1 MKRKP
6 SFSKRC
12 FGVLLSGLL
21 LVSSTVLRAQDDAT
35 LLPSSGNT
43 AADNSGTGGIK
54 TSSLQEFMQEF
65 KKTYENIFY
74 SYQSNTLKAVKV
86 HYNELTRESNPDA
99 VLREVLSTGGLQ
111 FEKIQEVYIIKQK
124 GAQQPA
130 QENIAAPAVAFEAAA
145 QADFLVK
152 GHVSDAGSPL
162 AGVTVTEKGSTNAT
176 TTDTRGNFSLN
187 ISRSNATLVFTSV
200 GFKTLEVA
208 VDGRS
213 QVSVVLEP
221 AAQELEQVV
230 VTSLGMKKEKR
241 SLGYSISS
249 VNAKDM
255 ETGGA
260 SNVLKSVEGK
270 VTGVQMN
277 SLTSSPTSSVM
288 FNIRGATS
296 LAGIMGASN
305 INNATQPLIVLNG
318 VPLGSNT
325 VGTASGNNPNV
336 PLPIDVGNFIS
347 TLNPNDIESIS
358 VLKGASAAALYGAS
372 AGNGV
377 IMITTKSGANA
388 KKGLGISVTSSTSFD
403 QAYSAPPVQRSF
415 FQGDEDGSALT
426 EDKKGLGWAI
436 DDKVNNNEP
445 VWRWN
450 ILTQEWEKSVLEA
463 RGDKNPLLAFLRTGV
478 MTDNNVAVTGNYDK
492 GNYRLNLGNMVYNGV
507 VPSNRT
513 IRNNIS
519 FDSKYNVN
527 NKLSVSSQASWSH
540 TFVPNQSHI
549 QYKREDNPLA
559 HAMSM
564 PINMPKMS
572 EWKQADPWI
581 TGWEGQYQ
589 NTPYLKNPGE
599 DRLSRVNAATGK
611 DGAVGKNGPYFA
623 AQNVIRSYTKDV
635 FFGKVQLD
643 YKIIDPLLLT
653 LRSGISHESFA
664 FERKTPWG
672 AERSELGGYEQVQNN
687 GLSVRNDVLLA
698 YNKRFLN
705 SRLSLDALGGFSYN
719 YGESNSSGFGGNDLS
734 TPNNFSFS
742 ALPASVKQNTSYFSR
757 GYPSRSYGAY
767 ATASIGWQ
775 NMVYVELS
783 GRNDW
788 VGILPHEKDHHF
800 YPGASLSWI
809 ASETF
814 NMGNVFNFLK
824 LRGGYAE
831 TGYGIGKPINLD
843 SYGIGSTWD
852 GVTRG
857 TIGGDPVDP
866 NIKPELNKTKEAG
879 IDFRAFDNRIAGE
892 FTVYSKDHINQ
903 IQSLPMVTSSGY
915 SSILTN
921 MGAVKSTGIEASLTV
936 TPIRTKD
943 WQVNLTGNISTF
955 KSVIDEL
962 DPRFAERFYS
972 YKGSAMLPLFK
983 GSRVGDLYAA
993 EPIGYIQTGKYK
1005 GMMLTGPEGIIDQAV
1020 TTTDYIKKNA
1030 YLGNM
1035 NPKAIYGFVAD
1046 ARYKNFRLNIVA
1058 SLRVGGVFIS
1068 ETQKIMIDDG
1078 MADIMAL
1085 YGDKYNQY
1093 WTGGR
1098 FAGGLPSMPNPD
1110 DMFTGAG
1117 FENYRELMQELMTMY
1132 NGDPRYFGYWN
1143 AVYINPNYDMSG
1155 KTAEQKLSLPDEAY
1169 IKNGDDLTQTLIM
1182 NPYNMEGQELWSG
1195 AQFRTHDATSLKLKE
1210 INLSYTFNRSLAQR
1224 LRCQDISITLFAKN
1238 VMFWAKNKMKEDPET
1253 AFYNGID
1260 GMGVADFGL
1269 PPIRTMGVKIGV
1281 NF

>member
-1 MKRKP
+1 MKRKL

-12 FGVLLSGLL
+12 LGTMLTALVFLLATTGSW
-21 LVSSTVLRAQDDAT
+21 AQDVAALT
-35 LLPSSGNT
+35 PSLANKNNPVPES
-43 AADNSGTGGIK
+43 DQK
-54 TSSLQEFMQEF
+54 TTSLQEFMNEF
-65 KKTYENIFY
+65 KKLYENIYY
-74 SYQSNTLKAVKV
+74 SYESNTLNSVNV
-86 HYNELTRESNPDA
+86 SYNALDVSQQGNPDLA
-99 VLREVLSTGGLQ
+99 LNKVLSTAGLM
-111 FEKIQEVYIIKQK
+111 FEKIKDVYIIKQAK
-124 GAQQPA
+124 QKFSQSFAIPAAVVETATIAGAA
-130 QENIAAPAVAFEAAA
+130 DFAVRGRISDNNGAVAGA
-145 QADFLVK
+145 
-152 GHVSDAGSPL
+152 
-162 AGVTVTEKGSTNAT
+162 TVTEKGTSNAT
-176 TTDTRGNFSLN
+176 TTDNNGNFSITVAN
-187 ISRSNATLVFTSV
+187 SSATLVITYIGYASQEIAV
-200 GFKTLEVA
+200 NGRGNINITLE
-208 VDGRS
+208 S
-213 QVSVVLEP
+213 S
-221 AAQELEQVV
+221 AQELEQVV

-255 ETGGA
+255 ETGGT

-318 VPLGSNT
+318 VALGSNT
-325 VGTASGNNPNV
+325 VGSVSG
-336 PLPIDVGNFIS
+336 IDAGNFIS

-377 IMITTKSGANA
+377 IMITTKSGAGA
-388 KKGLGISVTSSTSFD
+388 KKGLGVSVTSATSFD
-403 QAYSAPPVQRSF
+403 QAYSAPPVQRTF

-426 EDKKGLGWAI
+426 DDKKGLGWHI

-450 ILTQEWEKSVLEA
+450 LQTQEWEKSVLQA
-463 RGDKNPLLAFLRTGV
+463 RGDQNPLLAFLETGV
-478 MTDNNVAVTGNYDK
+478 MADNNVAVTGNYDK
-492 GNYRLNLGNMVYNGV
+492 GNYRLNIGNMVHNAV
-507 VPSNRT
+507 VPGNKT
-513 IRNNIS
+513 KRNSVS
-519 FDSKYNVN
+519 FDAKYNVTS
-527 NKLSVSSQASWSH
+527 KFSVSSQASWSH
-540 TFVPNQSHI
+540 TFVPNQSHV
-549 QYKREDNPLA
+549 YNKREDNPLA

-572 EWKQADPWI
+572 EWEQADPWI

-599 DRLSRVNAATGK
+599 DRLSRVNPSTGK

-623 AQNVIRSYTKDV
+623 AKNVIRSFTKDV

-653 LRSGISHESFA
+653 LRSGISQEIFA
-664 FERKTPWG
+664 LERKTPWG
-672 AERSELGGYEQVQNN
+672 SERQELGVYEQNQSNS
-687 GLSVRNDVLLA
+687 LSVRNDVLLA
-698 YNKRFLN
+698 YNKRFLD

-719 YGESNSSGFGGNDLS
+719 YGQGNSSGFGGSELSRPND
-734 TPNNFSFS
+734 FSFG
-742 ALPASVKQNTSYFSR
+742 ALPANVKQNSPWFNR
-757 GYPSRSYGAY
+757 GYPSHSYGAY

-788 VGILPHEKDHHF
+788 VGILPHEKDNHF

-814 NMGNVFNFLK
+814 NMGKVFNFLK

-843 SYGIGSTWD
+843 SYGFTGTWN
-852 GVTRG
+852 GITRG
-857 TIGGDPVDP
+857 TVGGNPVDP
-866 NIKPELNKTKEAG
+866 NIKPELNVTKELG
-879 IDFRAFDNRIAGE
+879 IDFRAADNRISGE

-903 IQSLPMVTSSGY
+903 IQSLPMVGSSGFT
-915 SSILTN
+915 SILTN
-921 MGAVKSTGIEASLTV
+921 MGAVKSTGIEASLMV
-936 TPIRTKD
+936 TPVRNKN

-962 DPRFAERFYS
+962 DPRFSERFYNYEGRAQVS
-972 YKGSAMLPLFK
+972 LFK
-983 GSRVGDLYAA
+983 GSHVGDLYARD
-993 EPIGYIQTGKYK
+993 PIGYIQTGKYK
-1005 GMMLTGPEGIIDQAV
+1005 GMMLTGLDGIIEEAV
-1020 TTTDYIKKNA
+1020 TTTDYIKNNA
-1030 YLGNM
+1030 FLGNI

-1046 ARYKNFRLNIVA
+1046 ARYKNFRLNVVM
-1058 SLRVGGVFIS
+1058 SLRSGGIFIS

-1110 DMFTGAG
+1110 DVFTGAG
-1117 FENYRELMQELMTMY
+1117 FENYREKMQELMTMY

-1143 AVYINPNYDMSG
+1143 AVFINPNVDLSSL
-1155 KTAEQKLSLPDEAY
+1155 TPEEKLSLSDDSY
-1169 IKNGDDLTQTLIM
+1169 IKNGDDPLNTIYM

-1210 INLSYTFNRSLAQR
+1210 INLTYTFNRSLAQK
-1224 LRCQDISITLFAKN
+1224 LRCQDISITAFAKN
-1238 VMFWAKNKMKEDPET
+1238 VMFWAKNKMNEDPET
-1253 AFYNGID
+1253 AFYDGVG

-1269 PPIRTMGVKIGV
+1269 PPIRTMGIKIGV

>member
-6 SFSKRC
+6 SFSRC
-12 FGVLLSGLL
+12 CLGTMLTAIFSIVVGAGAWSQNISDLSATSM
-21 LVSSTVLRAQDDAT
+21 SSEPVVE
-35 LLPSSGNT
+35 SNIIT
-43 AADNSGTGGIK
+43 A
-54 TSSLQEFMQEF
+54 SLQDFMNDF
-65 KKTYENIFY
+65 KKTYQKIYY
-74 SYQSNTLKAVKV
+74 SYESSTLRSVNVSYDLLDA
-86 HYNELTRESNPDA
+86 TRHSNPD
-99 VLREVLSTGGLQ
+99 LFLQKVLSSAGLMY
-111 FEKIQEVYIIKQK
+111 EKVKDVYVIKQTRQVT
-124 GAQQPA
+124 QQSLAIPA
-130 QENIAAPAVAFEAAA
+130 ALNTTEAAVA
-145 QADFLVK
+145 DFTVRGTVK
-152 GHVSDAGSPL
+152 DDNGAVAG
-162 AGVTVTEKGSTNAT
+162 ATITERGTNNAT
-176 TTDTRGNFSLN
+176 TTDNNGNFTLDVSNSSAVLV
-187 ISRSNATLVFTSV
+187 ISSIGYATQEIALSGRSTLSITLVAS
-200 GFKTLEVA
+200 
-208 VDGRS
+208 
-213 QVSVVLEP
+213 
-221 AAQELEQVV
+221 AQELEGVV
-230 VTSLGMKKEKR
+230 VTSLGMKREKR
-241 SLGYSISS
+241 ALGYSISS
-249 VNAKDM
+249 VKAEDM
-255 ETGGA
+255 ETAGA

-305 INNATQPLIVLNG
+305 VNNATQPLIVLNG

-325 VGTASGNNPNV
+325 VGSVSG
-336 PLPIDVGNFIS
+336 IDAGNFIS

-377 IMITTKSGANA
+377 IMITTKSGADA
-388 KKGLGISVTSSTSFD
+388 KKGLGVSVTSSTSFD

-436 DDKVNNNEP
+436 DDNVNNEP

-450 ILTQEWEKSVLEA
+450 LDTQEWEKSVLQA
-463 RGDKNPLLAFLRTGV
+463 RGDKDPLLAFLKTGV
-478 MTDNNVAVTGNYDK
+478 MADNNVSVTGNYDK

-513 IRNNIS
+513 IRNSVS
-519 FDSKYNVN
+519 FDGKYNIN
-527 NKLSVSSQASWSH
+527 KKLSVSSQASWSH
-540 TFVPNQSHI
+540 TFVPNQSHT
-549 QYKREDNPLA
+549 YNKREDNPLA

-564 PINMPKMS
+564 PINMPKMTDW
-572 EWKQADPWI
+572 EQADPWI

-599 DRLSRVNAATGK
+599 DRLSRVDPSTGRDK
-611 DGAVGKNGPYFA
+611 AVGKNGPYFA
-623 AQNVIRSYTKDV
+623 ARNIIRSYTKDV

-664 FERKTPWG
+664 LERKTPWG
-672 AERSELGGYEQVQNN
+672 SERQELGIYEQTQSN
-687 GLSVRNDVLLA
+687 GLSVRNDVLLS
-698 YNKRFLN
+698 YTKRFLD

-719 YGESNSSGFGGNDLS
+719 YGEGNSSGFGGSDLS
-734 TPNNFSFS
+734 RPNDFSFG
-742 ALPASVKQNTSYFSR
+742 ALPANVKQNSTYFSR

-775 NMVYVELS
+775 NMLYLELS

-800 YPGASLSWI
+800 YPGGSLSWI

-824 LRGGYAE
+824 FRGGYAE
-831 TGYGIGKPINLD
+831 TGYGIGKPINMD
-843 SYGIGSTWD
+843 SYGIGATWA
-852 GVTRG
+852 GITRG
-857 TIGGDPVDP
+857 TVGGDPVNP
-866 NIKPELNKTKEAG
+866 NIKPELNITKEAG
-879 IDFRAFDNRIAGE
+879 VDFRAADNRISGE
-892 FTVYSKDHINQ
+892 FTVYSKEHINQ
-903 IQSLPMVTSSGY
+903 IQRLPMVTSSGY

-921 MGAVKSTGIEASLTV
+921 MGAVKSTGIEAALTV
-936 TPIRTKD
+936 TPVRTKN
-943 WQVNLTGNISTF
+943 WVVNLTGNITTF
-955 KSVIDEL
+955 KSVIDDL
-962 DPRFAERFYS
+962 DPRFAERFYGYEGRS
-972 YKGSAMLPLFK
+972 YLALFK
-983 GSRVGDLYAA
+983 GSRVGDMYAR
-993 EPIGYIQTGKYK
+993 EPIGYIQKGKYA
-1005 GMMLTGPEGIIDQAV
+1005 GMMLTGPEGIIEEAV
-1020 TTTDYIKKNA
+1020 TTTDYIRKNGF
-1030 YLGNM
+1030 LGNM
-1035 NPKAIYGFVAD
+1035 NPKAIYGFVGD
-1046 ARYKNFRLNIVA
+1046 VKFKNFRLNVVA
-1058 SLRVGGVFIS
+1058 SLRSGGIFIS

-1078 MADIMAL
+1078 MADIMKL
-1085 YGDKYNQY
+1085 YGDKYDQY

-1143 AVYINPNYDMSG
+1143 AVYIDPNYNMSG
-1155 KTAEQKLSLPDEAY
+1155 MSAEEKLSLPDEAY
-1169 IKNGDDLTQTLIM
+1169 IRNGDDLTKTIIL

-1210 INLSYTFNRSLAQR
+1210 INLSYSFNRSLAQR
-1224 LRCQDISITLFAKN
+1224 LHCQDISITLFAKN
-1238 VMFWAKNKMKEDPET
+1238 VMFWAKNKMNEDPET
-1253 AFYNGID
+1253 AFYDGIG

-1269 PPIRTMGVKIGV
+1269 PPIRTMGIKIGV